1 MRLLISLLFSIVLLS
16 VSAYAQYKQH
26 QPFRDYYT
34 ARAIGSERVY
44 QRIYIGAGKHFLT
57 GKADLHYVGTDT
69 TGAPV
74 DTNLTKNVRAKG
86 SYVFHAGTFFPVALL
101 SDNSMIAFNVEFLG
115 AFYYLAIDS
124 VFFHPGALYKGS
136 ETIAMLGVPVS
147 LEFKS
152 GGDVSLSKARKSMFA
167 IGAGAYFGGTNSYV
181 THQDQLPFIPIPF
194 AKVEAGFFAGLA
206 FKLRGVAYFG
216 KANFIDRPTGNIF
229 GEDQLTTKTHTGYGF
244 QLSVIMMPFSNGWR
258 TEEWY

>member
-1 MRLLISLLFSIVLLS
+1 MKLLITLLCLITTIPTC
-16 VSAYAQYKQH
+16 VSAQYKQH
-26 QPFRDYYT
+26 RPFQDYYS

-57 GKADLHYVGTDT
+57 GTADLHYVGTDT

-74 DTNLTKNVRAKG
+74 DTSISKKVRAKG

-136 ETIAMLGVPVS
+136 ESITMLGVPIS

-152 GGDVSLSKARKSMFA
+152 GGDVSLSKVRKSMFA

-181 THQDQLPFIPIPF
+181 AYQDQLPFIPIPF

-216 KANFIDRPTGNIF
+216 NANFIDRPTGHIF
-229 GEDQLTTKTHTGYGF
+229 GEDQLTTKTHSGYGF